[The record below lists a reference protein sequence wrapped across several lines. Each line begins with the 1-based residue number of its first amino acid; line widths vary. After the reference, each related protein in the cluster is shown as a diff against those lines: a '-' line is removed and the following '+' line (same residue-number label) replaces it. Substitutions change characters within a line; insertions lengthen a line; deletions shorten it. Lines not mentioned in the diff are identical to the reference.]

1 MTDKTLEILVGKLL
15 RAGVLISALVVGAG
29 GVLFLAQHHADPV
42 NYKTFHGESAE
53 LRSLSGIFSM
63 ALHLQSSGIIQLG
76 LLLLIATPIAR
87 VALAALGF
95 YLEKDH
101 LYVVVSLTVLA
112 ILIFSI
118 MHAT

>member
-1 MTDKTLEILVGKLL
+1 MTDKVLEILVGKLL
-15 RAGVLISALVVGAG
+15 RAGVLVSALVVGAG

-42 NYKTFHGESAE
+42 NYQTFHGESAD
-53 LRSLSGIFSM
+53 LRTLAGIGNL
-63 ALHLQSSGIIQLG
+63 AIHLQSQGIIQLG

-95 YLEKDH
+95 YLEKDR

-118 MHAT
+118 THAT